1 MSFEL
6 AKAYAQ
12 RLLAE
17 PGGGSYQ
24 LAPPRRENVEIL
36 PGTLYR
42 FMTWGGPENRAV
54 TLSLFLGIGGLG
66 GALWEQEMRTL
77 ERLGGFE
84 HPALPQFLDGGRLD
98 GLEGDAGAAYVRTFL
113 DGKPA
118 IDEDFARVV
127 AADRSQV
134 LPHLWHL
141 ADALGLLHASNVSHR
156 GLWPGALLVQPP
168 KRGSPYEIGAI
179 KLARFEMS
187 ALLANL
193 FNSRE
198 NGATYEQL
206 RVSYLA
212 EDGRSLLYTPPE
224 RLRFVLA
231 RPDGEL
237 GAPPGDVFS
246 LGMIAAEWLVTGP
259 SPAVPP
265 SSYDE
270 ILSYQQ
276 EVRRRVNVHAR
287 DLPGQLIEML
297 HGMLD
302 PRPDARPSA
311 YEVAQAFAQ
320 SYADAQQLLAGDVPE
335 LPFLVVYMAE
345 ESDKILLNQWK
356 LIEDS
361 ATTEAGKVQLT
372 ELIESDMRGAEIL
385 HSPAG
390 AEGFARDEAHKLRR
404 ATTVVIGSQVTWFCE
419 LFWTPKPGGGT
430 RLFEELLLIKYV
442 RRTEDISHQ
451 LGRLRVTGL
460 VRRVP
465 MVEAQPAPMNN
476 ELVAEIISSDRP
488 AWSTLVDRAESSR
501 TQTPAERDY
510 LDSLE
515 WYIQYQRAMLEAR
528 TYLFQV
534 APGEGGSDR
543 VHLRWDSEADR
554 TRPAGGQPL
563 TQSAI
568 LDTARPDMAVFVSNA
583 DDGLDRGRVQL
594 VPEASQD
601 WASAETYD
609 VVDVIEPDIVV
620 VSARGKRRPPDRG
633 WLRMSVDSGTPPQI
647 ARQADALV
655 ELSGNRVL
663 LRRLLT
669 PQEEFR
675 PSERWAK
682 AGGDLLG
689 DGRDAVR
696 AILEHEGIFAL
707 QGPPGTGKTEVTSQA
722 VVDYLKR
729 DAGARV
735 LVSAQS
741 HDALENLALRIT
753 RKLGITVP
761 AGSGRAPTL
770 DRLAIRVR
778 TRNYDSHPELAGLQ
792 PAHLAESVAQYS
804 VRKSQ
809 QWLASERAQFPGLV
823 SVVQHWIDR
832 APKSLLELDRR
843 VRTAANLVFATTGAA
858 TKRNLF
864 VEATQEPF
872 DWVVIEEAGRAWPT
886 ELALPMVRGVRWTL
900 VGDHAQIGAFSRAD
914 VERFLESLAGYQNEE
929 LMGMYKARQR
939 HAENFGT
946 FARFFRDKGKGP
958 TRVLSE
964 QYRMDSS
971 ISSLVGDTF
980 YASSGGL
987 ATMREPAP
995 QPLDAPGI
1003 LGDSR
1008 MVWIDTGFSERS
1020 RFDGSWAN
1028 EYEATICSDLVR
1040 SMRPAPGQPGGPSL
1054 AILTPYRDQVEALE
1068 ERISEHADKVFTVD
1082 RFQGREADVVV
1093 ASLVRDR
1100 VRPTASPASTVG
1112 FVADPARINVLL
1124 SRARELLVIVG
1135 RFDLF
1140 AHHAGPQWEAIAE
1153 RFMSDPQ
1160 ARVVKAEQLRGL

>member
-6 AKAYAQ
+6 AQGYAQ
-12 RLLAE
+12 LLLAE
-17 PGGGSYQ
+17 PGSGSYR
-24 LAPPRRENVEIL
+24 LVPPRREEVEVL

-42 FMTWGGPENRAV
+42 FTIFGGPENRRV
-54 TLSLFLGIGGLG
+54 TLALFLGIGGLG

-77 ERLGGFE
+77 QRLGGFE
-84 HPALPQFLDGGRLD
+84 HPALPQFLDGGRLE
-98 GLEGDAGAAYVRTFL
+98 GLDGDAGAAYVRTYL
-113 DGKPA
+113 DGTLA
-118 IDEDFARVV
+118 TEGGFTNLV

-141 ADALGLLHASNVSHR
+141 ADALGLLHGSNISHR
-156 GLWPGALLVQPP
+156 SLWPGALLVQPP
-168 KRGSPYEIGAI
+168 KPGSGSEIGAI
-179 KLARFEMS
+179 TLARFEMS

-206 RVSYLA
+206 RESYLA
-212 EDGRSLLYTPPE
+212 EDRRSLLYAPPE
-224 RLRFVLA
+224 RLRFILG

-246 LGMIAAEWLVTGP
+246 LGMIAAEWLVAGP
-259 SPAVPP
+259 PPAAPP

-270 ILSYQQ
+270 IVDYQQ
-276 EVRRRVNVHAR
+276 DVRRRVHVEAR
-287 DLPGQLIEML
+287 DLPGQLIETL
-297 HGMLD
+297 RAMLD
-302 PRPDARPSA
+302 PRPGERPSA
-311 YEVAQAFAQ
+311 YEVAKAFAQ

-335 LPFLVVYMAE
+335 LPFLVLYMAE
-345 ESDKILLNQWK
+345 QSDKTLLNQMR
-356 LIEDS
+356 LIDES
-361 ATTEAGKVQLT
+361 AMTEAGKVQLT
-372 ELIESDMRGAEIL
+372 ELIENDMRGAEIL
-385 HSPAG
+385 HSPSG
-390 AEGFARDEAHKLRR
+390 AEGFVRDEPHKLRS
-404 ATTVVIGSQVTWFCE
+404 ANTVVIGAHVTWFCE
-419 LFWTPKPGGGT
+419 LFWTRPTGGGRRT
-430 RLFEELLLIKYV
+430 FEELLVIKYV
-442 RRTEDISHQ
+442 RWTHEIVHQ
-451 LGRLRVTGL
+451 IGRLRVTGL
-460 VRRVP
+460 VRNVSI
-465 MVEAQPAPMNN
+465 VEAEPAPMHN
-476 ELVAEIISSDRP
+476 EAVAEVLSMGRP

-501 TQTPAERDY
+501 SQTPAERDY

-515 WYIQYQRAMLEAR
+515 WYLQYQRAMLEAR

-534 APGEGGSDR
+534 APGDGGNER
-543 VHLRWDSEADR
+543 IHLRWDEESDR
-554 TRPAGGQPL
+554 TRSVRGQPL

-583 DDGLDRGRVQL
+583 DEGFDRGRVQL
-594 VPEASQD
+594 AWEASPD
-601 WASAETYD
+601 WGSADTYD

-620 VSARGKRRPPDRG
+620 ISARGKRRPPDRG
-633 WLRMSVDSGTPPQI
+633 WLRISSDAGTPPQI
-647 ARQADALV
+647 ARQSDALV

-663 LRRLLT
+663 LRRLLK
-669 PQEEFR
+669 PQAEFR
-675 PSERWAK
+675 PSERWAS

-689 DGRDAVR
+689 DGREAVR

-761 AGSGRAPTL
+761 AGSGRTATL

-792 PAHLAESVAQYS
+792 PAQLAAAVAVYS

-809 QWLASERAQFPGLV
+809 QWLASERAQFPSLV
-823 SVVQHWIDR
+823 PVVQRWIDR
-832 APKSLLELDRR
+832 APKSLIELDRR
-843 VRTAANLVFATTGAA
+843 VRTAANVVFATTGAA

-864 VEATQEPF
+864 VEATEEPF

-900 VGDHAQIGAFSRAD
+900 VGDHAQIGAFSRRE
-914 VERFLESLAGYQNEE
+914 VERFLETLAGHPNEE
-929 LMGMYKARQR
+929 LQTMYEGRAR

-946 FARFFRDKGKGP
+946 FARFFRDQGRGP

-971 ISSLVGDTF
+971 ISSLVGDVF
-980 YASSGGL
+980 YSSSGGL
-987 ATMREPAP
+987 ETMREPSPHPLVAP
-995 QPLDAPGI
+995 DA
-1003 LGDSR
+1003 LVDRR
-1008 MVWIDTGFSERS
+1008 MVWVDTGFSERS

-1028 EYEATICSDLVR
+1028 EHEATICSDLVR
-1040 SMRPAPGQPGGPSL
+1040 SMRPVPGQPWGPSL
-1054 AILTPYRDQVEALE
+1054 AILTPYRDQVVALGA
-1068 ERISEHADKVFTVD
+1068 RMSEHADRISTVD

-1100 VRPTASPASTVG
+1100 VRPMATPASTVG

-1124 SRARELLVIVG
+1124 SRARELLIIVG

-1140 AHHAGPQWEAIAE
+1140 AHYAGPNWQAVTE
-1153 RFMSDPQ
+1153 RFMSEG
-1160 ARVVKAEQLRGL
+1160 RVVKADQLRGQ